1 MALRELR
8 VSNLAVIEEA
18 RLSFDDGFAVLT
30 GETGSGKSM
39 CVNALRAAVGGR
51 LEPESVR
58 AGTSGARVAAVFDNP
73 GPRVRARRAE
83 LGIPDDDLVTL
94 SREVP
99 ASGRATC
106 RVDGALVSQAVLREI
121 GDLCVEVTAQ
131 GTSHRMLRRTWQ
143 RDVLDAFSG
152 AESSDARAGVA
163 AAVHAWRAAEAAV
176 IAAERA
182 ANTGAVELQRA
193 RDLVEDLAPL
203 GIRSGED
210 AELQAERLRLRHAS
224 RIAESALSIAEASGG
239 DDESAADRLAAVIGS
254 GADLAAVDSE
264 LGSLLE
270 EADELVDRL
279 RELALDARRHAAEI
293 TVDDARLT
301 AVEERLDVLTRVVR
315 RHGSLEA
322 ALAELDRASA
332 LVASIDGEVGAIG
345 SLEVAA
351 TARRLDA
358 GVAAAALSG
367 VRSPPRT
374 RYHHRVAVARAPACP
389 FPGGAE
395 PQP

>member
-8 VSNLAVIEEA
+8 ISNLAVIEEA

-152 AESSDARAGVA
+152 AESSDARAGVGI
-163 AAVHAWRAAEAAV
+163 ES
-176 IAAERA
+176 
-182 ANTGAVELQRA
+182 QR
-193 RDLVEDLAPL
+193 R
-203 GIRSGED
+203 
-210 AELQAERLRLRHAS
+210 QRLCFS
-224 RIAESALSIAEASGG
+224 PMQK
-239 DDESAADRLAAVIGS
+239 
-254 GADLAAVDSE
+254 
-264 LGSLLE
+264 
-270 EADELVDRL
+270 
-279 RELALDARRHAAEI
+279 ARR
-293 TVDDARLT
+293 
-301 AVEERLDVLTRVVR
+301 
-315 RHGSLEA
+315 
-322 ALAELDRASA
+322 
-332 LVASIDGEVGAIG
+332 
-345 SLEVAA
+345 
-351 TARRLDA
+351 
-358 GVAAAALSG
+358 
-367 VRSPPRT
+367 
-374 RYHHRVAVARAPACP
+374 
-389 FPGGAE
+389 
-395 PQP
+395 